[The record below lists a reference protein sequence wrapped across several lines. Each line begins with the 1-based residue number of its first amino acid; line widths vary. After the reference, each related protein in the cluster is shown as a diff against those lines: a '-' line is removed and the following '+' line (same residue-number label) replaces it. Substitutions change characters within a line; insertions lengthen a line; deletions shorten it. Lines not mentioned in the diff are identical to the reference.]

1 MRVFIHGSCVSR
13 DLLSLLPPE
22 EFALTFYSPRQSII
36 PLLGHITGLAE
47 QLDTTRLTSR
57 FQRRAITGTL
67 HADLIQQLQHH
78 HRETDLVLWDITDER
93 LGVYEQSGRYMT
105 RTLEAISTGLD
116 STLAS
121 TARHI
126 PFGTDEHF
134 ELWASALNLWSR
146 WLTHLG
152 LADRLVLLAPRWA
165 SHLDDGTP
173 TPSSFGT
180 HAADH
185 TPQAK
190 RYYDLV
196 RTTMVGARI
205 IGDGI
210 DTRSA
215 PDHRWGP
222 APFHFNDE
230 TNASLGNM
238 LHELVYDH
246 SAQFPPPRP
255 VVATTG
261 SHTIDVKVHKTWAE
275 EVALHVLLEGEP
287 QIRFRYQK
295 EDLFRVHLPAANEYV
310 LRGYHRTSGHTV
322 GVNSE
327 HFSAP

>member
-36 PLLGHITGLAE
+36 PLLGHITGLDE
-47 QLDTTRLTSR
+47 QLDKTRLTSR

-93 LGVYEQSGRYMT
+93 LGVYEKSGRYMT

-134 ELWASALNLWSR
+134 ELWASALQKWERSLTRSR
-146 WLTHLG
+146 
-152 LADRLVLLAPRWA
+152 LADRVVLLAPRWA
-165 SHLDDGTP
+165 SRLDDGTP

-185 TPQAK
+185 NLLAR
-190 RYYDLV
+190 RYYELA
-196 RTTMVGARI
+196 RATMAGARI

-222 APFHFNDE
+222 APFHFNGE
-230 TNASLGNM
+230 TNASLGDV

-246 SAQFPPPRP
+246 STQFPPPRP

-261 SHTIDVKVHKTWAE
+261 PHTIDVKLHKTWAE
-275 EVALHVLLEGEP
+275 EVALHVLLEGKP
-287 QIRFRYQK
+287 KIRFRYQK
-295 EDLFRVHLPAANEYV
+295 EDLFRAHLPAAGKYV
-310 LRGYHRTSGHTV
+310 LRGYHRARGYTV

-327 HFSAP
+327 HLSTP